1 MPMSIFS
8 MLYYPIYYL
17 TMKLFYVLFYFC
29 FEIPFL
35 MIKSLF
41 LDFSFLELFEKLNND
56 SY

>member
-17 TMKLFYVLFYFC
+17 TMKLFMVSFYFC

-41 LDFSFLELFEKLNND
+41 LDFSFLQLFEKLNND